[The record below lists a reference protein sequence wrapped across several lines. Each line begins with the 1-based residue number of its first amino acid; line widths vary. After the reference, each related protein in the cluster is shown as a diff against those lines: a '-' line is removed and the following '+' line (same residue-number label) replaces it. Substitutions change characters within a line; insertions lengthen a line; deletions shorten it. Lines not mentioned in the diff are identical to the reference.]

1 MIKTGFKS
9 LDTLV
14 DLNKPRLTVL
24 TGIGFAD
31 MLSGDI
37 ANNVCLGQEYDV
49 LEVLSPK
56 KEYLIKRLFVNNAN
70 VNYKKWTIKNQ
81 YTKQELEQIGQA
93 TVNLIEVTKRL
104 PTILENLRSYKM
116 KNLDYE
122 AKIKEICNK
131 EDLIL
136 GDNLLNLIAQKQ
148 LNKDDLVDILNKAKV
163 LAKIRKTS
171 ITEEIIEKAIKLNKM
186 YKQQEKMLIK
196 IKTEVEKYFN
206 VNFINYNIKD
216 KRIKK
221 IRNIAIYLM
230 REIGDIYCA
239 RIAKEFNIDSPLVLR
254 IHQNIKNKITKD
266 EELKKVTDELT
277 RIIKEEVKNGFYG
290 K

>member
-49 LEVLSPK
+49 LEVVSPK

-104 PTILENLRSYKM
+104 PTIIEQELDLHNL
-116 KNLDYE
+116 KNVARLVDKWANCYADREDIMTLVVLDVFPL
-122 AKIKEICNK
+122 NK
-131 EDLIL
+131 EMKCKEEKRYTRETVKLIKKL
-136 GDNLLNLIAQKQ
+136 H
-148 LNKDDLVDILNKAKV
+148 
-163 LAKIRKTS
+163 KTS
-171 ITEEIIEKAIKLNKM
+171 KKLNCPILLLLGIDLK
-186 YKQQEKMLIK
+186 KQYNNKFKCLTPKDLHSIDKINRFIENFLVLNYTNENGIFDLDIYSNKEKTGTCKLR
-196 IKTEVEKYFN
+196 Y
-206 VNFINYNIKD
+206 NYNIRK
-216 KRIKK
+216 
-221 IRNIAIYLM
+221 
-230 REIGDIYCA
+230 
-239 RIAKEFNIDSPLVLR
+239 F
-254 IHQNIKNKITKD
+254 
-266 EELKKVTDELT
+266 EEL
-277 RIIKEEVKNGFYG
+277 
-290 K
+290 